1 MTHSPKALLAL
12 QDKPKKPKEVVFAP
26 TMESF
31 SPMDIRVSRAEFT
44 PEGRR
49 VILGVCGS
57 KVDSRQLLDKFAQ
70 NGQGIVTF
78 SQRRKAGSVSV
89 RDFSLT
95 LGA

>member
-1 MTHSPKALLAL
+1 MTHSPKELRAM
-12 QDKPKKPKEVVFAP
+12 QSKPQKPKEIVFAP

-31 SPMDIRVSRAEFT
+31 SPEDIRVSRAEFT

-57 KVDSRQLLDKFAQ
+57 KVDSRHLLDRFAP
-70 NGQGIVTF
+70 NGQGTVTF
-78 SQRRKAGSVSV
+78 SQRRKAGSISV
-89 RDFSLT
+89 KDFSVT